1 MFVAVGFIVNLLA
14 LIAFVNEFGL
24 TLFKSLLPNLLT
36 ALYTEKATQ
45 RSKSFFLF
53 SPRLEQY
60 QLFFSDVS
68 NSSYPCRILSLSKTV
83 CLEKF
88 EEH

>member
-1 MFVAVGFIVNLLA
+1 MFVVVGFIVNFLA
-14 LIAFVNEFGL
+14 LIAVVNEFGL

-36 ALYTEKATQ
+36 ALYTEKTTQ

-60 QLFFSDVS
+60 QLFFQ
-68 NSSYPCRILSLSKTV
+68 
-83 CLEKF
+83 
-88 EEH
+88 